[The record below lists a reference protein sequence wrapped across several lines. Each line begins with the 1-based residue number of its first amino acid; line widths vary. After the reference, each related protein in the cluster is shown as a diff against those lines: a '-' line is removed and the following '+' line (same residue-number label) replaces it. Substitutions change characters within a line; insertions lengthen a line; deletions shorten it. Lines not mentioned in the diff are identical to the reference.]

1 MKAIVVTEPGGPEA
15 LTWGDAPDPTAGP
28 DEVVIEVAATAVNR
42 ADVMQ
47 RMGHYPPPP
56 GASDIIGLECSGTIA
71 SIGANVTG
79 WSVGDEV
86 CALLAGGGYAEKVA
100 VPAVQVM
107 PVPKGVDLVS
117 AAALPEVA
125 CTVWSNLFAPFSTG
139 QLVEG
144 ETLLAHGG
152 SSGIGTM
159 AIQMATAKGIQV
171 IVTVGSK
178 DKADACLAL
187 GATAAINYRDEDF
200 VAKAREYTDG
210 KGVDVV
216 LDLIG
221 AKYLE
226 RNLDVLAPDGR
237 LVILGMQGGR
247 KAELNIGSLLP
258 KRLSLSAVGLR
269 GRPVTGANSKAEVV
283 AGVVGDLWPLVEAGK
298 IKPIVDRVIPMS
310 DAKAAHERLEGS
322 SHIGKIIL
330 SNREGN

>member
-1 MKAIVVTEPGGPEA
+1 MKAIVVTQPGGPEA
-15 LTWGDAPDPTAGP
+15 LTWSDAPDPSAGP
-28 DEVVIEVAATAVNR
+28 GEVTIDIAAAAINR
-42 ADVMQ
+42 ADIMQ

-71 SIGANVTG
+71 SIGTDVTR

-107 PVPKGVDLVS
+107 PIPKGVDLIS

-139 QLVEG
+139 RLTAG

-159 AIQMATAKGIQV
+159 AIQMATAKGARV

-187 GATAAINYRDEDF
+187 GATAAINYKDEDF
-200 VAKAREYTDG
+200 VERARELTEG

-247 KAELNIGSLLP
+247 KAELNIGSMLP
-258 KRLSLSAVGLR
+258 KRLSISATGLR
-269 GRPVTGANSKAEVV
+269 TRPVTGPHSKAEVV
-283 AGVVGDLWPLVEAGK
+283 AGVVDDLWPLVEAGK
-298 IKPIVDRVIPMS
+298 INPIVDRVMPMS
-310 DAKAAHERLEGS
+310 EAAAAHERLEGS

-330 SNREGN
+330 STREAH

>member
-15 LTWGDAPDPTAGP
+15 LTWSDAPDPTAGL

-71 SIGANVTG
+71 AVGANVTG
-79 WSVGDEV
+79 WSIGDEV

-107 PVPKGVDLVS
+107 PVPKGVDVVS

-139 QLVEG
+139 QLKAG

-159 AIQMATAKGIQV
+159 AIQMATAKGIKV

-187 GATAAINYRDEDF
+187 GAAAAINYRDEDF

-226 RNLDVLAPDGR
+226 RNIDVLAPDGR

-247 KAELNIGSLLP
+247 TAELNIGSLLP
-258 KRLSLSAVGLR
+258 KRLSISAVGLR
-269 GRPVTGANSKAEVV
+269 GRPVTGSNSKAEVV
-283 AGVVGDLWPLVEAGK
+283 AGVVDDLWPLVEAGK

-322 SHIGKIIL
+322 THIGKIIL